1 MPDKITEEK
10 ARILIEDVRERKLG
24 QLEITDYILSKAVE
38 KLKTLHNYVGTLVKD
53 IQKPWDRQT
62 IELNYYELY
71 NNKEKII
78 EELED
83 IAKIKLNKK
92 QISEDDYHKIR
103 IGLGTIYE
111 ISRYMIGVIE
121 LIPGRNI
128 DYILDELFITYKRFS
143 LDPSYYTNIFAKVFG
158 QYTLELNKASAIIY
172 LAPEI
177 YKLFA
182 IEFIKLYTGYKE
194 KQ

>member
-1 MPDKITEEK
+1 MPAKVTEEE
-10 ARILIEDVRERKLG
+10 ARILIEEVRERKLG
-24 QLEITDYILSKAVE
+24 QLEVADYILSKAVE
-38 KLKTLHNYVGTLVKD
+38 KLKTLRNYVGTLVKD

-83 IAKIKLNKK
+83 VAKIKLNKK

-111 ISRYMIGVIE
+111 ISRYMIGVVE
-121 LIPGRNI
+121 LIPEKNI
-128 DYILDELFITYKRFS
+128 DYILDELFVTYKRFS
-143 LDPSYYTNIFAKVFG
+143 LDPSYYTNTFIKVFG
-158 QYTLELNKASAIIY
+158 EYTIEWNKASAIVY
-172 LAPEI
+172 LAPEV

-194 KQ
+194 R